1 MTIADLNPFNC
12 LSSLDLWRGV
22 ESDLWEKNDFFED
35 QDGNQI
41 IWTGESF
48 QVTYSTESNSKYVG
62 LCKDDQWKYVG
73 NFEDENIIDWGYN
86 MRRLKQY

>member
-1 MTIADLNPFNC
+1 MKIED
-12 LSSLDLWRGV
+12 LSSLDLWIGV
-22 ESDLWEKNDFFED
+22 ESGIWEKNDFFED

-62 LCKDDQWKYVG
+62 LCRYDKWKYVG
-73 NFEDENIIDWGYN
+73 NFEDENIIDWRYN